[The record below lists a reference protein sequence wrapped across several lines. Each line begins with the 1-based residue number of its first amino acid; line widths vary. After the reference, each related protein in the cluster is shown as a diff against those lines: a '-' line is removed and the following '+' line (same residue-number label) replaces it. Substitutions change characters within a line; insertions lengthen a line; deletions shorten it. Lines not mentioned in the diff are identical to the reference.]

1 MKRFLFVMALLLAY
15 TVSGMAQADRQYI
28 RSGNKYYRQ
37 QNFVKAEAEYRK
49 SLSVNPENPQALYN
63 LGCALVMQKKDSVAV
78 QQFEKAA
85 KIETGRMRKAK
96 IYHNIGF
103 VCQSHKL
110 YGDAINAYKESL
122 RNNPADNETR
132 YNLALCQRLN
142 KSEQNRNKN
151 NQNKNK
157 NKDKQKKD
165 KDKKQD
171 QNKDKN
177 NNKPRVLICD
187 DAMREAAEKL
197 TFTGEILSFE
207 DIKEHSQDLEKLAEN
222 SMVYGRL
229 QRFLAV
235 PRRTY

>member
-15 TVSGMAQADRQYI
+15 TISGMAQTDRQYI

-142 KSEQNRNKN
+142 KSEQNSK
-151 NQNKNK
+151 
-157 NKDKQKKD
+157 
-165 KDKKQD
+165 
-171 QNKDKN
+171 
-177 NNKPRVLICD
+177 
-187 DAMREAAEKL
+187 
-197 TFTGEILSFE
+197 T
-207 DIKEHSQDLEKLAEN
+207 
-222 SMVYGRL
+222 
-229 QRFLAV
+229 
-235 PRRTY
+235 RRTRKSSKRR

>member
-1 MKRFLFVMALLLAY
+1 MKIFVFVMSLLLSYA
-15 TVSGMAQADRQYI
+15 VSGMAQADRQYI

-78 QQFEKAA
+78 VQFEKAS
-85 KIETGRMRKAK
+85 KVETGRMRKAK

-110 YGDAINAYKESL
+110 YGDAIKAYKESL
-122 RNNPADNETR
+122 RNNPADDETR

-151 NQNKNK
+151 QQNKDK
-157 NKDKQKKD
+157 NKDQQKK
-165 KDKKQD
+165 KQDKKKD

-177 NNKPRVLICD
+177 DNKQDKKNQDKQQEKMSRDNAEQLLNAAMQNEQATQRRVK
-187 DAMREAAEKL
+187 DAMRQRRSRKL
-197 TFTGEILSFE
+197 
-207 DIKEHSQDLEKLAEN
+207 DKN
-222 SMVYGRL
+222 W
-229 QRFLAV
+229 
-235 PRRTY
+235 

>member
-1 MKRFLFVMALLLAY
+1 MKRFVLVMALLLTYA
-15 TVSGMAQADRQYI
+15 VSGMAQADRQYI

-78 QQFEKAA
+78 EQFEKAS
-85 KIETGRMRKAK
+85 KVETGRMRKAK

-110 YGDAINAYKESL
+110 YGDAIKAYKESL
-122 RNNPADNETR
+122 RNNPSDDETR

-151 NQNKNK
+151 QQNKDK
-157 NKDKQKKD
+157 NKDQQKKNQ
-165 KDKKQD
+165 DKKKD

-177 NNKPRVLICD
+177 DNKQDKKNQDKQQEKMSRDNAEQLLNAAMQNEQATQRRVK
-187 DAMREAAEKL
+187 DAMRQRRSRKL
-197 TFTGEILSFE
+197 
-207 DIKEHSQDLEKLAEN
+207 DKN
-222 SMVYGRL
+222 W
-229 QRFLAV
+229 
-235 PRRTY
+235 

>member
-15 TVSGMAQADRQYI
+15 TVSGMAQTDRQYI

-157 NKDKQKKD
+157 NKDK
-165 KDKKQD
+165 KQD

-177 NNKPRVLICD
+177 NNKQDKENKEKQQEKMSRDNAEQLLNAAMQNEQATQRRVK
-187 DAMREAAEKL
+187 DAMRQTRSRKL
-197 TFTGEILSFE
+197 
-207 DIKEHSQDLEKLAEN
+207 DKN
-222 SMVYGRL
+222 W
-229 QRFLAV
+229 
-235 PRRTY
+235 

>member
-15 TVSGMAQADRQYI
+15 TISGMAQTDRQYI

-151 NQNKNK
+151 NQNNQNK

-177 NNKPRVLICD
+177 NNKQDKENKEKQQEKMSRDNAEQLLNAAMQNEQATQRRVK
-187 DAMREAAEKL
+187 DAMRQTRSRKL
-197 TFTGEILSFE
+197 
-207 DIKEHSQDLEKLAEN
+207 DKN
-222 SMVYGRL
+222 W
-229 QRFLAV
+229 
-235 PRRTY
+235 

>member
-142 KSEQNRNKN
+142 KSEQNRKISTLGMSFVTSFNILTRSSTEN
-151 NQNKNK
+151 NG
-157 NKDKQKKD
+157 
-165 KDKKQD
+165 
-171 QNKDKN
+171 
-177 NNKPRVLICD
+177 VLVLLFNTPTI
-187 DAMREAAEKL
+187 RWSTSAAERFIISRCPNVTGSKL
-197 TFTGEILSFE
+197 PGYIAFFI
-207 DIKEHSQDLEKLAEN
+207 
-222 SMVYGRL
+222 
-229 QRFLAV
+229 
-235 PRRTY
+235 